1 MSVKRISP
9 EETKE
14 LLDKDPEYIYLD
26 VRTVPEFDAGHV
38 PGAKNIPFM
47 EPAMGRMHLNP
58 QFVQIVEANF
68 GKGAKMIVGCQVGGR
83 SLKAAEM
90 LLNAGFTSVLE
101 MRGGFGGESDPTGHL
116 VFPGWGPRGLPVSY
130 ESAPD
135 DRYETLSKAG
145 AT

>member
-9 EETKE
+9 EETQQ
-14 LLDKDPEYIYLD
+14 LLEKDPEYIYLD
-26 VRTVPEFDAGHV
+26 VRTVQEFDAGHV
-38 PGAKNIPFM
+38 PGAKNIPLM

-58 QFVQIVEANF
+58 QFVEIVEANF
-68 GKGAKMIVGCQVGGR
+68 GKNAKVIVGCQVGGR

-90 LLNAGFTSVLE
+90 LQNAGFTQVLE
-101 MRGGFGGESDPTGHL
+101 MRGGFGGESDASGHL
-116 VFPGWGPRGLPVSY
+116 VFPGWAPRGLPVSH

-135 DRYETLSKAG
+135 DRYETLSKGG